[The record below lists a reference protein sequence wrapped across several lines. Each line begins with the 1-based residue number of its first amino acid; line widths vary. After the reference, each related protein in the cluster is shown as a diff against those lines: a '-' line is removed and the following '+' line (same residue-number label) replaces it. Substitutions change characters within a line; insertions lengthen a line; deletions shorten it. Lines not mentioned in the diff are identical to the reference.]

1 MNNRRLLTGS
11 ALAILAVL
19 FVAVVLLSNALFRGA
34 RVDLTTN
41 HLYTLSEGTKKILGE
56 IDEPVHLYYFF
67 SDKGTQNNQGLR
79 TYATRVREMLD
90 EMAARAGGKL
100 KLDVIDPLPYSED
113 EDRATTLGLQAIPV
127 GQGGEN
133 LFFGLAGT
141 NSTSGKSVIP
151 ILDPAKEEFLE
162 YDVAKL
168 IHGLAISKKP
178 VVGIV
183 SSLPISA
190 GFDPSTRQ
198 MRDPWAVQQQLDQ
211 LFDVRQLSA
220 PSLKTIDPDISV
232 LVLIH
237 PKDLSEDAQYA
248 IDQFVMRG
256 GHLAVFV
263 DPIAESEQVQS
274 DPSNPA
280 AAAMANK
287 SSDLPK
293 LFKAWGVLYDPNK
306 VVLDRTYALQI
317 STAQGAPPIR
327 HVGIL
332 GFTGVSLNPD
342 DVTTAKL
349 QTINT
354 SSAGFFQLDKD
365 SPLKL
370 VPLIQTSKD
379 ATTVATERFKIL
391 SDPKQLLNGYEPTGQ
406 LYIVAGRLQGKFKTA
421 FPEKTG
427 KDHLAE
433 SKEDGQ
439 IVLVADTDMLTDRL
453 WVQIQNFFGQKLTN
467 AFANNGDFFINTV
480 DNLTGSSE
488 LISIRGRATSQR
500 PFTTVEHIKR
510 TADERFRNKETQLQQ
525 ELNETE
531 RKLTELQS
539 GKSKDQAMIL
549 SPEQQG
555 ELLKFQNRKLE
566 IRKELRGV
574 RRQMDADI
582 ESLGTRLK
590 MINIF
595 LMPLLVILLA
605 LGFAWWKRQQ
615 RAVN

>member
-34 RVDLTTN
+34 RLDLTTN

-113 EDRATTLGLQAIPV
+113 EDRATTLGLKAIPV

-141 NSTSGKSVIP
+141 NSTNGKAAIP

-237 PKDLSEDAQYA
+237 PKDLTDDALYA
-248 IDQFVMRG
+248 IDQFVLRG

-263 DPIAESEQVQS
+263 DPIAESEQAPS
-274 DPSNPA
+274 DPSNP
-280 AAAMANK
+280 AAMANK

-332 GFTGVSLNPD
+332 GFTGAALNPD

-349 QTINT
+349 QSINA
-354 SSAGFFQLDKD
+354 SSVGFFQLDKD

-379 ATTVATERFKIL
+379 ATTIATERFKML

-406 LYIVAGRLQGKFKTA
+406 LYIIAGRLQGKFKSA

-427 KDHLAE
+427 KDHLTE
-433 SKEDGQ
+433 SKQDGQ
-439 IVLVADTDMLTDRL
+439 IVLVADTDLLTDRL
-453 WVQIQNFFGQKLTN
+453 WVQIQDFFGQKLTN

-500 PFTTVEHIKR
+500 SFTTVERIKR

-549 SPEQQG
+549 SPEQQA
-555 ELLKFQNRKLE
+555 ELLKFQDRKLE

-605 LGFAWWKRQQ
+605 LGFAWWKRQH
-615 RAVN
+615 RAAN

>member
-237 PKDLSEDAQYA
+237 PKDLTEDAQYA

-453 WVQIQNFFGQKLTN
+453 WV
-467 AFANNGDFFINTV
+467 
-480 DNLTGSSE
+480 
-488 LISIRGRATSQR
+488 
-500 PFTTVEHIKR
+500 
-510 TADERFRNKETQLQQ
+510 
-525 ELNETE
+525 
-531 RKLTELQS
+531 
-539 GKSKDQAMIL
+539 
-549 SPEQQG
+549 
-555 ELLKFQNRKLE
+555 
-566 IRKELRGV
+566 
-574 RRQMDADI
+574 
-582 ESLGTRLK
+582 
-590 MINIF
+590 
-595 LMPLLVILLA
+595 
-605 LGFAWWKRQQ
+605 
-615 RAVN
+615 

>member
-1 MNNRRLLTGS
+1 MNNRRILTGS

-19 FVAVVLLSNALFRGA
+19 FVAVVLLSNILFRGT
-34 RVDLTTN
+34 RMDLTAN
-41 HLYTLSEGTKKILGE
+41 HLYTLSQGTKKILGE
-56 IDEPVHLYYFF
+56 IDEPIHLYYFF
-67 SDKGTQNNQGLR
+67 SDRGTQNNQGLR
-79 TYATRVREMLD
+79 TYATRVREMLN

-141 NSTSGKSVIP
+141 NSTNGKATIP

-190 GFDPSTRQ
+190 GFDPNTRQ
-198 MRDPWAVQQQLDQ
+198 MREPWAVQQQLDQ
-211 LFDVRQLSA
+211 LFDVRQINA
-220 PSLKTIDPDISV
+220 PALKSVDKDISV
-232 LVLIH
+232 LVLVH
-237 PKDLSEDAQYA
+237 PKDLTDEAQYA
-248 IDQFVMRG
+248 IDQFVLSG

-263 DPIAESEQVQS
+263 DPFAESEQVPS

-280 AAAMANK
+280 AAAMASK

-293 LFKAWGVLYDPNK
+293 LFKAWGVQYDPNK

-317 STAQGAPPIR
+317 STTPGARPIR

-332 GFTGVSLNPD
+332 GFTGEALNPD

-354 SSAGFFQLDKD
+354 SSAGYFQLSKD
-365 SPLKL
+365 SLLKL
-370 VPLIQTSKD
+370 VPLIQSSKD
-379 ATTVATERFKIL
+379 AMTVTGEQYKMLA
-391 SDPKQLLNGYEPTGQ
+391 DPAQLLNGYQPSGDP
-406 LYIVAGRLQGKFKTA
+406 YVIAGRLQGKFKSA
-421 FPEKTG
+421 FPEKTD
-427 KDHLAE
+427 KEHLAE
-433 SKEDGQ
+433 SKDEGQ
-439 IVLVADTDMLTDRL
+439 VVLFADTDMLTDRL
-453 WVQIQNFFGQKLTN
+453 WVQIQNFFGQKLMN
-467 AFANNGDFFINTV
+467 AFANNGDLFINSV

-510 TADERFRNKETQLQQ
+510 TADERFRSKEQQLQQ

-539 GKSKDQAMIL
+539 GKSKDQAMIM
-549 SPEQQG
+549 SSEQQR

-574 RRQMDADI
+574 RRKMDADI
-582 ESLGTRLK
+582 ELLGTRLK
-590 MINIF
+590 MLNIF
-595 LMPLLVILLA
+595 LIPLLVTLLA
-605 LGFAWWKRQQ
+605 LGFAWWKNRQ
-615 RAVN
+615 REAH